1 MTQTHHRKVTDIL
14 LNRIVSG
21 YWAVGARLPTEVNL
35 AAELGV
41 SRATL
46 RIGLTDLERMGLVAR
61 RKRAG
66 TTVISSE
73 PRHLLQQVTGGVE
86 DLLDIARHSVLD
98 ITSVEDVATGAEP
111 LLHGLHS
118 ETGYWLEIIGT
129 RRMEDSRTP
138 FNWTRVFVTGRYA
151 GIRPMLGPCPHAVY
165 RVIEDTFDTRVARL
179 AQMVRACVCPNPA
192 APLLGLSLHA
202 PVLNIRARLY
212 DAADGLIEVSDAYY
226 DPAKF
231 SVSTDVRLS

>member
-1 MTQTHHRKVTDIL
+1 MARTLHSKVTDIL
-14 LNRIVSG
+14 LDRIVSG
-21 YWAVGARLPTEVNL
+21 RWAVGARLPTEVDL

-46 RIGLTDLERMGLVAR
+46 RLGLNDLERMGLVAR
-61 RKRAG
+61 RKRTG
-66 TTVISSE
+66 TTVIASE
-73 PRHLLQQVTGGVE
+73 PRNILQQVTGGVE

-98 ITSVEDVATGAEP
+98 LLGVEDLATEAEP

-118 ETGYWLEIIGT
+118 ETGYWLAITGT
-129 RRMEDSRTP
+129 RRMEGSAAP

-151 GIRPMLGPCPHAVY
+151 GVRPMLGQSPHAVY
-165 RVIEDTFDTRVARL
+165 RVIEDTYGTRVARI
-179 AQMVRACVCPNPA
+179 AQVVRACTCPDPA
-192 APLLGLSLHA
+192 APLLGLSA
-202 PVLNIRARLY
+202 RDPVLNIRARLY
-212 DAADGLIEVSDAYY
+212 DEADGLIEVSDAYY